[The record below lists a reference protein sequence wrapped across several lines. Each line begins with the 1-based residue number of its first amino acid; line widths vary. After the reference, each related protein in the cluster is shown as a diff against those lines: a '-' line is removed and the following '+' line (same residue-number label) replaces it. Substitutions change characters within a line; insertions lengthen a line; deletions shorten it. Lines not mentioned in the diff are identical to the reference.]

1 MRPRRRNNNTVW
13 EYRSLDPTAEKRL
26 EEDLHIH
33 KILAQVLASRKMD
46 SPSEAFAFLNPRLSA
61 IKDPYLLRDMDK
73 AVDRFVKAVKN
84 HEKICIY
91 GDYDVDGITAT
102 VLLIRF
108 LKWLDRDVD
117 YYVPSRITE
126 GYGMNC
132 SAIERIAQKKTTLLI
147 TVDNGISALKEVAY
161 ASSLGMDVIITDH
174 HQSGHE
180 LPAAVAIVN
189 PNRKDAP
196 YLDTPFAG
204 VGVAFK
210 FVHAACRGLGIESEH
225 AKRFLSS
232 MLDLVA
238 LGTVADIVPLTG
250 ENRILVK
257 FGLQKLQTT
266 DKLGLSTLT
275 QLACS
280 PDKDLTPEAV
290 SYNIAPRINA
300 AGRTDQASL
309 CIDLLL
315 TEDQMKAIE
324 ISRQLNR
331 LNEERRRLEAD
342 ILEACLSYLTTKEKI
357 EEQSIL
363 VVQGEGWH
371 VGVLGIVASRLLERF
386 KKPAIVLTLDKD
398 TARGSGR
405 SIQGFDLF
413 QALEHCDEY
422 LLDYG
427 GHQRAV
433 GLTLKTSD
441 IAEFRKAINQY
452 AEGKIDAALRD
463 SVLFIDA
470 EINAEDL
477 TLDTV
482 SALSALEPY
491 GTANPP
497 PLFSMRNVSLLEQPR
512 IVGQDHVKLYLC
524 QEGIGLQAIAFSMA
538 DLVPQLSDTSRS
550 FDIAFTPYIN
560 KWKGYQ
566 NVELEIKDI
575 KFNNKKDEP

>member
-1 MRPRRRNNNTVW
+1 MSTRRVNNNTVW
-13 EYRSLDPTAEKRL
+13 EYRLLNPTAEKQL

-33 KILAQVLASRKMD
+33 KILAQILSARKMV
-46 SPSEAFAFLNPRLSA
+46 SSSEASAFLNPRLSA

-91 GDYDVDGITAT
+91 GDYDVDGVTAT

-117 YYVPSRITE
+117 HYVPSRISE

-132 SAIERIAQKKTTLLI
+132 SAIERIAQKKATLLI
-147 TVDNGISALKEVAY
+147 TVDNGISSLKEVAY
-161 ASSLGMDVIITDH
+161 ANSLGMDVIITDH

-189 PNRKDAP
+189 PNRKDDP

-266 DKLGLSTLT
+266 DKLGLSTLM

-300 AGRTDQASL
+300 AGRADQASL
-309 CIDLLL
+309 CIELLL

-324 ISRQLNR
+324 ISRRLNR
-331 LNEERRRLEAD
+331 LNDERRKLEAD
-342 ILEACLSYLTTKEKI
+342 ILESCLTQLTTKEKI
-357 EEQSIL
+357 EEQYIL

-371 VGVLGIVASRLLERF
+371 IGVLGIVASRILERF
-386 KKPAIVLTLDKD
+386 NKPAIVLTQDQD
-398 TARGSGR
+398 MARGSGR

-413 QALEHCDEY
+413 LALEHCDEY
-422 LLDYG
+422 LMEYG

-441 IAEFRKAINQY
+441 IMEFRKAINKF
-452 AEGKIDAALRD
+452 AEDKIDSSHMD
-463 SVLFIDA
+463 SRLIIDA

-477 TLDTV
+477 TLDSV

-538 DLVPQLSDTSRS
+538 DLVPQLNDTSRS

-566 NVELEIKDI
+566 NVELEIKNI
-575 KFNNKKDEP
+575 KFNDKKDEP